1 MLFLTKVKVDSFL
14 SSFKQSKNIHCSS
27 RNCGLGIQGGGA
39 PDYPSVSFNLW
50 RATWATYRDFIGEL
64 RERVT
69 RGTELINGVPVLRP
83 ANSVPVRERFV
94 LVRLINHDGNI
105 VTLAVDVV
113 NLYVV
118 AFSANRRS
126 YFFRNSTELQR
137 NNLFVDTT
145 QTSLPFTVNYGQIE
159 NAPGIL
165 RESIPLGPTPLADAT
180 TRLWYG
186 RSVAEPLLVVAQRS
200 QKQQGS
206 DALRN
211 LSAEA

>member
-1 MLFLTKVKVDSFL
+1 MRVLVAKIYIVLL
-14 SSFKQSKNIHCSS
+14 AI
-27 RNCGLGIQGGGA
+27 CGLGIQGGGA
-39 PDYPSVSFNLW
+39 PEYPSVSFNLW

-64 RERVT
+64 REKVT

-94 LVRLINHDGNI
+94 LVPQIEDPI
-105 VTLAVDVV
+105 
-113 NLYVV
+113 
-118 AFSANRRS
+118 
-126 YFFRNSTELQR
+126 FFRNSMELQR

-165 RESIPLGPTPLADAT
+165 RESIPLGPTPLANAT

-200 QKQQGS
+200 RKQQGS
-206 DALRN
+206 DSLRN